1 MINFSLDLPPAK
13 KKTRNQIA
21 RDWMIDNAKR
31 SISKGYY
38 DKFEKRILEAR
49 KKDEAI
55 NKAKKKV
62 GALDWID
69 FNIATN
75 EPYIATPKQKEKLE
89 NLEILKKN
97 INRVATKPTEEN
109 LYDTYIQMLREGTL
123 KPMSFEEFEKNFP
136 ILDINITKKPRPKP
150 TEWMIEE
157 HPELDEGNIGIIED
171 DRKRTASM
179 WSNIK
184 NSSIYK
190 LLENEKLLGTEL
202 GHGALIELI
211 HLAQNY
217 GLMKRGGRVK

>member
-13 KKTRNQIA
+13 KKTRDQIA
-21 RDWMIDNAKR
+21 REWMIDKAKR
-31 SISKGYY
+31 PSSKGAY
-38 DKFEKRILEAR
+38 DRFKNRITDAR
-49 KKDEAI
+49 KKDDAI
-55 NKAKKKV
+55 NKANKRV
-62 GALDWID
+62 GVLDYVDSMVAL
-69 FNIATN
+69 N
-75 EPYIATPKQKEKLE
+75 EKNATPKQKEKLE
-89 NLEILKKN
+89 NLEILKNN

-123 KPMSFEEFEKNFP
+123 KPMSFEEFEKKFP